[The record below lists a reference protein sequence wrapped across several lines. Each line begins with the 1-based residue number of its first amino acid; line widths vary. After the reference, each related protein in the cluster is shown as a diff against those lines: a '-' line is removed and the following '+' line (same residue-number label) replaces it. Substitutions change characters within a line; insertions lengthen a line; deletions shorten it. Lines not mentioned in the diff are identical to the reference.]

1 MKLGIKEL
9 KHRQGWLYGTAIGIF
24 AALIMVGL
32 E

>member
-24 AALIMVGL
+24 IALMTVGL
-32 E
+32 D